1 MTQDPRFGAG
11 FLVSALPWKI
21 GNCCFFPCYTG
32 EVDSNLEGWKWLM
45 EWRNIYRG
53 LLMGISDLIPG
64 VSGGTIALILGIYDR
79 LLSAISGFFSREWK
93 KQLLFLIPLGV
104 GIGTALLLFS
114 RLIDYLLTYHI
125 VPTQFFFIGLVL
137 GVLPFLSREAGMA
150 RNFGPLHYVL
160 LAAVGISLA
169 ATAFLS
175 PAESEPIR
183 ELNATN
189 APGLFFAGWL
199 GSMAMLLPGISGS
212 FVLLLLGA
220 YSTAIAALSDLNL
233 PIIAVIGAGVGV
245 GFIIS
250 SKVIHYLL
258 SRIPTVMYAII
269 IGLIAGSVFVIFPG
283 LPGDFLTGLIS
294 LITFLAGLALTAI
307 IGREGKSLDIR

>member
-1 MTQDPRFGAG
+1 
-11 FLVSALPWKI
+11 
-21 GNCCFFPCYTG
+21 
-32 EVDSNLEGWKWLM
+32 M
-45 EWRNIYRG
+45 EWKNIYRG
-53 LLMGISDLIPG
+53 LMMGISDLIPG

-79 LLSAISGFFSREWK
+79 LLLGISGFFSRDWK
-93 KQLLFLIPLGV
+93 KHLLFLAPLGV
-104 GIGTALLLFS
+104 GIGAALLLFS

-137 GVLPFLSREAGMA
+137 GVLPFLTREAGMS
-150 RNFGPLHYVL
+150 RNFRAGHYVL
-160 LAAVGISLA
+160 LITVGVALA
-169 ATAFLS
+169 ATAFLN

-183 ELNATN
+183 ELSASNAL
-189 APGLFFAGWL
+189 GLFFAGWL

-212 FVLLLLGA
+212 FILLLLGA

-258 SRIPTVMYAII
+258 NKIPIVMYAII

-283 LPGDFLTGLIS
+283 LPEDFMTGVIS
-294 LITFLAGLALTAI
+294 LITFMAGLVSTAA
-307 IGREGKSLDIR
+307 IGRAGKKHEVR